1 MDLNSF
7 GVAQMDYKTL
17 GPLRMTYFLSA
28 PPWDNLPSP
37 PLPSSSS
44 QFTHTHSEWCC
55 CLPLLAHCL
64 STWKFLL
71 SVEDIFF
78 YCSGAEPVCIFLGP
92 ESPEMPQ

>member
-37 PLPSSSS
+37 PPPSLHLPVY
-44 QFTHTHSEWCC
+44 THTLRVVL
-55 CLPLLAHCL
+55 LPAAARTLPVHLEI
-64 STWKFLL
+64 SPQRGGYFLL
-71 SVEDIFF
+71 LR
-78 YCSGAEPVCIFLGP
+78 SGTAVHLLGARVA
-92 ESPEMPQ
+92 

>member
-37 PLPSSSS
+37 PPPPSLH
-44 QFTHTHSEWCC
+44 THTHTLRVVL
-55 CLPLLAHCL
+55 LPAAARTL
-64 STWKFLL
+64 SVHLEISPQRGGYFFLL
-71 SVEDIFF
+71 LR
-78 YCSGAEPVCIFLGP
+78 SGTGVHLLGARVA
-92 ESPEMPQ
+92 